1 MGGLVWQVP
10 DPALPSTSGHYE
22 KLWAAAV
29 ELGHPINLHILSG
42 HSYNVEAKR
51 TRYFAGLRQNEN
63 FGYGHNTF

>member
-10 DPALPSTSGHYE
+10 GPALPSTSGHYE

-51 TRYFAGLRQNEN
+51 T
-63 FGYGHNTF
+63 